1 MAVDSQPP
9 KAGRPMKY
17 ASLILKLD
25 QDALYS
31 AAAIAHFARRYGYVK
46 GSKQAQK
53 ETLRRIKSAAAYIQ
67 KHYIKEPSD
76 GFLTFPGQRPV
87 EAWYGRHW
95 IDAVKERKRQLRN
108 HNLRRKRLQRK
119 RKKGK

>member
-1 MAVDSQPP
+1 MAIDSQPP

-31 AAAIAHFARRYGYVK
+31 AAAIANFARRYGYVK
-46 GSKQAQK
+46 GKKQAQK
-53 ETLRRIKSAAAYIQ
+53 EALRRIKSAAAYIQ

-87 EAWYGRHW
+87 EAWLGKHW
-95 IDAVKERKRQLRN
+95 IGAVKERKRQLRN
-108 HNLRRKRLQRK
+108 YNLRRKRLQRK
-119 RKKGK
+119 RKKDK